1 VSGKRKPR
9 HPGDVCRGIQVCGK
23 SDLVEIIMNRKENI
37 MDRSI
42 DKFWRTRLADLKKV
56 LDSNNFQTFLAET
69 TEEAKNIVLE
79 KIIPDIAPK
88 SVSWGGSLTF
98 TGTGLYDVL
107 KKRSDFTV
115 LDTFEK
121 KLSPEESLERRRQ
134 SLLVDLF
141 ITGSNA
147 VTEAGQ
153 LVNLDMI
160 GNRIGGITF
169 GPKHV
174 IILVGR
180 NKIVSDLDAAM
191 FRIKNYAAPVNT
203 MRLGKKTPCA
213 KTSYCE
219 ECKSPD
225 RICNTWTITEKSFPK
240 GRVKVVLINN
250 DLGF

>member
-1 VSGKRKPR
+1 MDKP
-9 HPGDVCRGIQVCGK
+9 IESYWK
-23 SDLVEIIMNRKENI
+23 
-37 MDRSI
+37 
-42 DKFWRTRLADLKKV
+42 TRLANLKEA
-56 LDSNNFQTFLAET
+56 LEGNNFEVFVANDTK
-69 TEEAKNIVLE
+69 EAQKVVLE
-79 KIIPDIAPK
+79 QIIPKTNAR
-88 SVSWGGSLTF
+88 SVSWGGSATF
-98 TGTGLYDVL
+98 VATGLYLAL
-107 KKRSDFTV
+107 KDNTEFDV
-115 LDTFEK
+115 LDTYDK

-141 ITGSNA
+141 LTGTNA
-147 VTEAGQ
+147 VTEGGQ
-153 LVNLDMI
+153 LVNLDMF

-180 NKIVSDLDAAM
+180 NKIAADLDEAM
-191 FRIKNYAAPVNT
+191 FRVKNYAAPVNT
-203 MRLGKKTPCA
+203 MRLDKKTPCA

-240 GRVKVVLINN
+240 GRVKVVLINE